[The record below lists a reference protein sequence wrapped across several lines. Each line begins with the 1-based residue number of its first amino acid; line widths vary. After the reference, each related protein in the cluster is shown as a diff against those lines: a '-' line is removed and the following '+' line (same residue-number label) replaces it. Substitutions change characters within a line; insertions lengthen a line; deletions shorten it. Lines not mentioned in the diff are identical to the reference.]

1 MVFFE
6 EKGLKSIDC
15 MTSNLNFKMKD
26 ILPVG
31 SAGQNSLLTSY
42 EDTVLCNS
50 KQEENSLNVLDVR
63 QGSIVHTFVVFDS
76 KDDEAFLN
84 LTEIAMRKADEVIVG
99 KKVVVDLYDVKSGS
113 KLRSIRCKIDD
124 WIKHLSVDADSDFM
138 VFPKRNKVAI
148 LDLNTNKRRD
158 VLEHSNYISRTL
170 AAAGSIIVTSGG
182 DSVVR
187 VWDLNREDI
196 RHQTEKPE
204 TVLQI
209 YPLPTDPR
217 HVITVGRLGLDVHVI
232 TTWDLSTFL
241 PVCRVTNISSN
252 YLKVIND
259 RRAALRVDNRA
270 VIVDMNSWKVLC
282 VLKGKIPDFIYAGTP
297 DLCLV
302 NEATEILIYSF
313 DQKNLKI
320 YSIETG
326 EETGRLIGPRQN
338 FKIQAYIVNSGGT
351 VLAHNDEPLDVIFIW
366 DVIKREQ
373 LFSIDRTG
381 YARFVLTL
389 AAFTPD
395 GTNFVL
401 SIRRTNEDDY
411 IRHPSVWNVEKSK
424 SLSVL
429 SNYYSSVNFSIANSS
444 LFMFCLRHY

>member
-6 EKGLKSIDC
+6 QNGLKSIDC
-15 MTSNLNFKMKD
+15 ITRKLNFKMKD

-31 SAGQNSLLTSY
+31 SSGQNSLLASY

-50 KQEENSLNVLDVR
+50 KQDENSLNVLDVR
-63 QGSIVHTFVVFDS
+63 HGNVVHTFVVFDS

-84 LTEIAMRKADEVIVG
+84 LTEIVMRNPDEVIVA
-99 KKVVVDLYDVKSGS
+99 KKLVVDLYDVQSGS
-113 KLRSIRCKIDD
+113 KLKTIRCKLDN
-124 WIKHLSVDADSDFM
+124 WIKHVSVVADSDVM
-138 VFPKRNKVAI
+138 VFPKRNKVAV
-148 LDLNTNKRRD
+148 LDLGTGERRD
-158 VLEHSNYISRTL
+158 VLEHSNYLSRTL
-170 AAAGSIIVTSGG
+170 AAGGSIIVTSGG

-187 VWDLNREDI
+187 IWDLSRENI
-196 RHQTEKPE
+196 HHQTEKPE
-204 TVLQI
+204 TVLHI
-209 YPLPTDPR
+209 YSLPTDSR

-241 PVCRVTNISSN
+241 PVCRVSNISSN

-270 VIVDMNSWKVLC
+270 VIVDINSWKVLC

-297 DLCLV
+297 DLCVV
-302 NEATEILIYSF
+302 NEATEILTYSF
-313 DQKNLKI
+313 DQKSLKI
-320 YSIETG
+320 YSIESG
-326 EETGRLIGPRQN
+326 EETGRLIGPRQY
-338 FKIQAYIVNSGGT
+338 FKIQAYIVNSEGT
-351 VLAHNDEPLDVIFIW
+351 VLAHNDEPLEVIFIW
-366 DVIKREQ
+366 DVVKREQ

-381 YARFVLTL
+381 YTRFVLTL

-411 IRHPSVWNVEKSK
+411 IRHPSVWDVDKSK
-424 SLSVL
+424 SRFSAI
-429 SNYYSSVNFSIANSS
+429 NFS
-444 LFMFCLRHY
+444 LPTRRL